1 METETEERDP
11 TEAIR
16 IAIMVAGLAF
26 NLLIL
31 WDYMKDKPEVE
42 ISRRRVQ
49 AWWVR
54 NVSGPEARVK
64 ALRKAEAE
72 TVFEALTIVEGV

>member
-1 METETEERDP
+1 
-11 TEAIR
+11 
-16 IAIMVAGLAF
+16 MVAGLAF
-26 NLLIL
+26 NLWIML
-31 WDYMKDKPEVE
+31 DPTKRE
-42 ISRRRVQ
+42 IVVRRVQ
-49 AWWVR
+49 GWWVR

>member
-1 METETEERDP
+1 MQEEAEERDS

-16 IAIMVAGLAF
+16 IVIMVAGLAF
-26 NLLIL
+26 NLWIML
-31 WDYMKDKPEVE
+31 DPTKRE
-42 ISRRRVQ
+42 IVVRRVQ
-49 AWWVR
+49 GWWVR

>member
-1 METETEERDP
+1 VQEEAEERDS

-16 IAIMVAGLAF
+16 IVIMVAGLAF
-26 NLLIL
+26 NLWIML
-31 WDYMKDKPEVE
+31 DPTKRE
-42 ISRRRVQ
+42 IVVRRVQ
-49 AWWVR
+49 GWWVR